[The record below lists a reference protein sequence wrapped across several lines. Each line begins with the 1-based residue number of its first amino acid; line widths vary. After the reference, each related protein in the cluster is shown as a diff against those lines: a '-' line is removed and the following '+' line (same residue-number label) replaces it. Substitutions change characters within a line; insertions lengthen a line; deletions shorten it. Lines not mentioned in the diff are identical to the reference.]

1 MAGKIDKRL
10 ADLGIILPEIAA
22 PAANYV
28 AFVQSGTLVF
38 VSGQV
43 ARDAEGP
50 IKGKMGAQTSLAAGY
65 AAARTCA
72 IWLMANMRDACD
84 GDLDRVVRLV
94 KLTGF
99 INATLEYDEHHK
111 VMNGCSDLLVE
122 VFGDKGR
129 HARSAIGSV
138 SLPLGV
144 AVEVEGIFEIA

>member
-1 MAGKIDKRL
+1 MAGKIDQRL
-10 ADLGIILPEIAA
+10 MELGIVLPEIAA

-28 AFVQSGTLVF
+28 PFVQSGKLVF

-43 ARDAEGP
+43 ARDDNGP
-50 IKGKMGAQTSLAAGY
+50 IKGKMGAGTSLDAGY

-72 IWLMANMRDACD
+72 IWLMANMRNACA

-94 KLTGF
+94 KLMGF
-99 INATLEYDEHHK
+99 VNATLEYDEHHK
-111 VMNGCSDLLVE
+111 AMNGCSDLLVE

-129 HARSAIGSV
+129 HARSAVGSV

-144 AVEVEGIFEIA
+144 VVEVEGIFEIA